1 MTQEEK
7 SILLKDLCARL
18 PYGVKGIITYD
29 ESNTI
34 FTIEGIDNNVLHLSD
49 VEECYVED
57 FKPYLRPMS
66 SMTEEEKEKLIN
78 KCLHTETEEDWEG
91 MRSDV
96 WGIEIFSKYDTRR
109 WDNPIWPS
117 TINMDA
123 IDWLNAHYFDYRG
136 LIPMGLALEAPEGMY

>member
-1 MTQEEK
+1 MDMTQEEK
-7 SILLKDLCARL
+7 DLLLKDLCARL
-18 PYGVKGIITYD
+18 PYGVKVQYKDFDPID
-29 ESNTI
+29 LES
-34 FTIEGIDNNVLHLSD
+34 IDQYTVNGNYLISL
-49 VEECYVED
+49 C
-57 FKPYLRPMS
+57 KPYLRPMS
-66 SMTEEEKEKLIN
+66 SMTEEEKEELIN